1 MKMIETYPSAD
12 LPIKHEARQKF
23 VTKVTKN
30 FLLHKEENRMSGWPG
45 LDESVCNVFI

>member
-1 MKMIETYPSAD
+1 MKMIETYPLAD

-30 FLLHKEENRMSGWPG
+30 FLLHKEEDRMSGWPD